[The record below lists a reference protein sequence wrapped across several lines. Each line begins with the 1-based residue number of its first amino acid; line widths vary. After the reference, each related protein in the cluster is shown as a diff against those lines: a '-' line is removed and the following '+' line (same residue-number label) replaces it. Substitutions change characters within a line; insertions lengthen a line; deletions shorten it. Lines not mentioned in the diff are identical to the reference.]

1 MLKKKFMNLFEIV
14 KKNSIKFPE
23 KDALVIGELKLSYRD
38 FLEKIIKTIRVFQK
52 NKINSKSTVALI
64 DDNTL
69 TNILS
74 IFALAY
80 LGSRIIPLSSQYS
93 YNWIFERFKNVKVE
107 VLISNSK
114 TAEYLKKKINFK
126 KIISIDKSKNFN
138 YFYDYSNINDKKLKT
153 SSRNL
158 DNDFLVVLSSG
169 STGNPK
175 PIVFS
180 QKTKY
185 LRSKFMQK
193 LYKIKQSDKVTLTC
207 PIEHSLGMRL
217 LFLPFVSGATCIV
230 MPKFTPVSYFK
241 IVKKFKATFSILVSN
256 QIYQLL
262 EQKNSFNHF
271 YLKTGLVSASSILT
285 DEAKKKIID
294 KKIKLYEMY
303 GASEI
308 ATATSININKERG
321 RIKSVGK
328 SYNSKIKIRILSE
341 KNKFLKMGEIGEIV
355 CKTPLKFKYYLNKK
369 KTTKISYFK
378 NYFKTGDIGYLDKQ
392 SYLFFLGRKKNIIRR
407 SGFSVYPEDIEN
419 IFLNDRNIS
428 EVAVIGV
435 NRVKNEEIHLFLKKE
450 KKLNDAYIKNIC
462 IKKLST
468 FQMPNKI
475 HFLDKLP
482 KTNLGKVDK
491 KILLSFAN

>member
-1 MLKKKFMNLFEIV
+1 MNLFEII

-23 KDALVIGELKLSYRD
+23 KDALIIGELKLSYRD

-80 LGSRIIPLSSQYS
+80 LGSRVIPLSSQYS
-93 YNWIFERFKNVKVE
+93 YNWIVERFKNVKVE

-153 SSRNL
+153 SSKNL

-230 MPKFTPVSYFK
+230 MPKFTPVSYLK

-262 EQKNSFNHF
+262 EQKIH
-271 YLKTGLVSASSILT
+271 LIISIL
-285 DEAKKKIID
+285 
-294 KKIKLYEMY
+294 
-303 GASEI
+303 
-308 ATATSININKERG
+308 
-321 RIKSVGK
+321 
-328 SYNSKIKIRILSE
+328 
-341 KNKFLKMGEIGEIV
+341 
-355 CKTPLKFKYYLNKK
+355 
-369 KTTKISYFK
+369 
-378 NYFKTGDIGYLDKQ
+378 KQ
-392 SYLFFLGRKKNIIRR
+392 
-407 SGFSVYPEDIEN
+407 V
-419 IFLNDRNIS
+419 
-428 EVAVIGV
+428 
-435 NRVKNEEIHLFLKKE
+435 
-450 KKLNDAYIKNIC
+450 
-462 IKKLST
+462 
-468 FQMPNKI
+468 
-475 HFLDKLP
+475 
-482 KTNLGKVDK
+482 
-491 KILLSFAN
+491 